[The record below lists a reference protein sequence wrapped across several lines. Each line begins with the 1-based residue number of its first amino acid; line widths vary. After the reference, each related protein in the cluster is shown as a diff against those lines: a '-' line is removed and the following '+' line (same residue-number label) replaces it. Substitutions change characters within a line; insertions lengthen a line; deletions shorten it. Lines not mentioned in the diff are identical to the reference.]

1 MQRGCC
7 RQPAF
12 GVREDDMKKNGFQK
26 VNQTDRRMYGP
37 RKLLVCGYP
46 QSEQAAL
53 LELLGG
59 CGLEALPVVFVPE
72 SQAHCTLQTLLEQ
85 PDRSGWER
93 DSSLRRAVIMSG
105 LSERELHA
113 LMGGYRQ
120 QGLPAQLWATLT
132 PTSEGWTIK
141 SLLDELDAERRAFQR
156 RQS

>member
-1 MQRGCC
+1 MQ
-7 RQPAF
+7 
-12 GVREDDMKKNGFQK
+12 KNGFQK
-26 VNQTDRRMYGP
+26 VNPTDRRMYGP

-46 QSEQAAL
+46 QAEQPSF

-72 SQAHCTLQTLLEQ
+72 TEAQWTLKALLEQ

-93 DSSLRRAVIMSG
+93 DSGLRRAVIMSG

-120 QGLPAQLWATLT
+120 RGLPTQLWATLT
-132 PTSEGWTIK
+132 PTSEGWTMQA
-141 SLLDELDAERRAFQR
+141 LLDELDAERRAFQR

>member
-1 MQRGCC
+1 MQ
-7 RQPAF
+7 
-12 GVREDDMKKNGFQK
+12 ENGFQK
-26 VNQTDRRMYGP
+26 VNRTERRMYGP

-46 QSEQAAL
+46 HSEQPL
-53 LELLGG
+53 FLELLGQ
-59 CGLEALPVVFVPE
+59 CGLEALPVVFVHE
-72 SQAHCTLQTLLEQ
+72 TEARCTLKALLEQ

-120 QGLPAQLWATLT
+120 RGLAAQLWATLT
-132 PTSEGWTIK
+132 PISESWSMA
-141 SLLDELDAERRAFQR
+141 SLLDELDAERRAFQS

>member
-1 MQRGCC
+1 MQ
-7 RQPAF
+7 
-12 GVREDDMKKNGFQK
+12 KNGFQK
-26 VNQTDRRMYGP
+26 VEPTDRRMYGP

-46 QSEQAAL
+46 QSEQPSF
-53 LELLGG
+53 LELLEG
-59 CGLEALPVVFVPE
+59 CGLAALPVVFVTE
-72 SQAHCTLQTLLEQ
+72 ADAQSTLQSLLRQ

-93 DSSLRRAVIMSG
+93 DSGLPRAVIMSG

-120 QGLPAQLWATLT
+120 RGLPTQLWATLT
-132 PTSEGWTIK
+132 PTSEGWTMQ